1 MCSPASTSVAE
12 DLTSNGEPSKTGPS
26 LAPYFLILFGSSA
39 GLGSIIVLLAEIRSE
54 LGFTDTGIGLA
65 IAAGFA
71 AAFVANISMAPHAD
85 RGRAPAMLRGG
96 LALGVVG
103 MVVLAVGQDL
113 WHYVL
118 GRAVFGFALGTAGPA
133 ARRTVIVADPTNL
146 GRNMGR
152 LGAWDVGGFVAGP
165 MIASLLAGIGGFR
178 FTFWSMAVAL
188 ATLLPVSFR
197 AQPDTAAR
205 DEEGLGLK
213 GLLRIR
219 RLVGAFFVV
228 AAYFVFIGAFEAV
241 WVLEMDTRGATQTT
255 LAVGITLAALPIA
268 LLSPLGGSLAQRY
281 GARRWAIGGLASI
294 TLLTTFYGVVPGVA
308 ALVAITMATS
318 VMEGFTFPSAPM
330 LVAAAVAEN
339 RQASAQGLMGA
350 VEVATAAVAA
360 MIIAMIYDS
369 HGDLTAWIV
378 TASTMAILLLIG
390 AILTRPTDRQLVQPG
405 VPTDPI
411 RRPFQ

>member
-1 MCSPASTSVAE
+1 MAD
-12 DLTSNGEPSKTGPS
+12 DLTSNGEPSETGPS
-26 LAPYFLILFGSSA
+26 LTPYFLILFGASA
-39 GLGSIIVLLAEIRSE
+39 GLGSIIVLLAEIRNE
-54 LGFTDTGIGLA
+54 LGFTETGIGLA

-71 AAFVANISMAPHAD
+71 AAFVANIIMAPHAD

-103 MVVLAVGQDL
+103 LLVLAVGQDL

-133 ARRTVIVADPTNL
+133 ARRTVIVADPANL

-152 LGAWDVGGFVAGP
+152 LGAWDIGGFVAGP
-165 MIASLLAGIGGFR
+165 MIAAGLNMIGGFR
-178 FTFWSMAVAL
+178 LTFWVMAIAL
-188 ATLLPVSFR
+188 AALLPTAFR

-205 DEEGLGLK
+205 DEEGLGLN

-255 LAVGITLAALPIA
+255 MAIGLTLAALPIA
-268 LLSPLGGSLAQRY
+268 MLSPLGGSLAQRY
-281 GARRWAIGGLASI
+281 GARRWAIGGIATI
-294 TLLTTFYGVVPGVA
+294 TLLTTFYGVVPGVV
-308 ALVAITMATS
+308 ALVALTMVTS
-318 VMEGFTFPSAPM
+318 VLEGFAFPSAPM

-339 RQASAQGLMGA
+339 RQAAAQGLMGA

-360 MIIAMIYDS
+360 VIISIIYDRHS
-369 HGDLTAWIV
+369 DLVAWIV

-390 AILTRPTDRQLVQPG
+390 AILTRPEDRQLVRPG
-405 VPTDPI
+405 VPSDPT

>member
-1 MCSPASTSVAE
+1 MTDGPTVTGGTSTA
-12 DLTSNGEPSKTGPS
+12 GPS
-26 LAPYFLILFGSSA
+26 LTPYFMILFGSSA
-39 GLGSIIVLLAEIRSE
+39 GLASIIVLLAEIRRE
-54 LGFTDTGIGLA
+54 LGLSETGIGLA
-65 IAAGFA
+65 IASGFA
-71 AAFVANISMAPHAD
+71 AAFVACLAMAPHAD

-96 LALGVVG
+96 LALGIVG
-103 MVVLAVGQDL
+103 LVLLAVGQDL
-113 WHYVL
+113 WHYML

-133 ARRTVIVADPTNL
+133 ARRTVIVADPGNL

-165 MIASLLAGIGGFR
+165 MIAALLTAIGGFR
-178 FTFWSMAVAL
+178 FTFWAMAVAL
-188 ATLLPVSFR
+188 AALLPVAFR

-205 DEEGLGLK
+205 DDEGLGLK

-241 WVLEMDTRGATQTT
+241 WILEMDTRGATQTA
-255 LAVGITLAALPIA
+255 LAVGITLAALPIP

-281 GARRWAIGGLASI
+281 GARRWAIGGLVSI
-294 TLLTTFYGVVPGVA
+294 TLLTTFYGIVPGVA
-308 ALVAITMATS
+308 ALVAVTMVTS
-318 VMEGFTFPSAPM
+318 VLEGFTFPSAPM
-330 LVAAAVAEN
+330 LVAAAVPEN
-339 RQASAQGLMGA
+339 RQASAQGLMSA

-360 MIIAMIYDS
+360 VILAVIYDR

-378 TASTMAILLLIG
+378 TAVTMAILLVIG
-390 AILTRPTDRQLVQPG
+390 AILTRPADHQRVRPG
-405 VPTDPI
+405 VPADPI

>member
-1 MCSPASTSVAE
+1 M
-12 DLTSNGEPSKTGPS
+12 SNGEPTETGPS
-26 LAPYFLILFGSSA
+26 LTPYFLILFGASA

-54 LGFTDTGIGLA
+54 LGFTETGIGLA

-71 AAFVANISMAPHAD
+71 AAFVANIVMAPHAD

-96 LALGVVG
+96 LALGIVG
-103 MVVLAVGQDL
+103 LVLLAIGQDL
-113 WHYVL
+113 WHYML

-133 ARRTVIVADPTNL
+133 ARRTVIVADPANL

-165 MIASLLAGIGGFR
+165 MIASLLATIGGFR
-178 FTFWSMAVAL
+178 FTFWFMAIAL
-188 ATLLPVSFR
+188 AALLPVAFR

-255 LAVGITLAALPIA
+255 LAIGITLAALPIA

-281 GARRWAIGGLASI
+281 GARRWAIGGVASI
-294 TLLTTFYGVVPGVA
+294 TLLTTFYGLVPGVA

-360 MIIAMIYDS
+360 TVTAVIYDN
-369 HGDLTAWIV
+369 HGDLVAWIV

-390 AILTRPTDRQLVQPG
+390 AILTRPTDRQLVRPG
-405 VPTDPI
+405 VPIDPI

>member
-1 MCSPASTSVAE
+1 MAGG
-12 DLTSNGEPSKTGPS
+12 LTSNGEPSKTGPS
-26 LAPYFLILFGSSA
+26 LAPYFLILFGASA

-71 AAFVANISMAPHAD
+71 AAFVANISMAPQSD

-103 MVVLAVGQDL
+103 MVLLAVGQDL

-178 FTFWSMAVAL
+178 FTFWAMAVAL
-188 ATLLPVSFR
+188 AMLLPVSFR

-205 DEEGLGLK
+205 DEESLGLK

-369 HGDLTAWIV
+369 HGDLMAWIV